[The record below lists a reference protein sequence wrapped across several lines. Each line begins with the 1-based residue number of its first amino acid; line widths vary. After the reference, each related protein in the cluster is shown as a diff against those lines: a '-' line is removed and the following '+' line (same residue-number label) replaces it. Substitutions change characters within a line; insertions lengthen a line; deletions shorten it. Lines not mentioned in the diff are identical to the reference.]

1 MREIVQI
8 LRVIPSGGGCVCV
21 NMEVIFEDIDD
32 FDLIDVLDALERDPL
47 VDRVCAD
54 TERRRMLVA
63 MQDVENTDILD
74 DLDFGDMENTE
85 DMENTDMDA
94 MEVMRKWTGETTV
107 VGVLRIMRTRRKVWS
122 FKKLYFIVNNL
133 DMEDENL
140 IKRHSDAGN
149 KMLRE
154 IYERYPD
161 EYEEAGYKISSRWT
175 ITNTKRRRLV

>member
-1 MREIVQI
+1 
-8 LRVIPSGGGCVCV
+8 
-21 NMEVIFEDIDD
+21 MEVIFEDIDD

-47 VDRVCAD
+47 VERVYAD

-63 MQDVENTDILD
+63 MQDMENNDILD
-74 DLDFGDMENTE
+74 DLDIGDTENT
-85 DMENTDMDA
+85 DA

-107 VGVLRIMRTRRKVWS
+107 VRVLRVMKTRKKAWS
-122 FKKLYFIVNNL
+122 FKKLYFIVNDL

-140 IKRHSDAGN
+140 MKRHSDGGN

-161 EYEEAGYKISSRWT
+161 EFEEAGYKISPRWT

>member
-8 LRVIPSGGGCVCV
+8 LRVIHSAGGCVCV
-21 NMEVIFEDIDD
+21 NMETIFEDIDD

-74 DLDFGDMENTE
+74 DLDFGDMENT
-85 DMENTDMDA
+85 DMDA

-107 VGVLRIMRTRRKVWS
+107 VGVLRVMKTRRKVWS

-133 DMEDENL
+133 DMDDESL
-140 IKRHSDAGN
+140 QKRHSDAGN

-161 EYEEAGYKISSRWT
+161 EFEEAGYKISPRWT